1 MDEFPFS
8 TIYTLYLN
16 RAGTTFG
23 FPRRGWGQ
31 VRKCWIIYLQA
42 CLCHVIYFHDTVS
55 PEVGFQVSFWSKTE
69 QYDRFCAFKGVD
81 LGYPKIFPSFNFF
94 LSLHHGIV
102 MSKYII
108 CQSFKIFR
116 RAVFS
121 IAHPKYRNCGGILD
135 ARW

>member
-1 MDEFPFS
+1 MQVAVFMQYTYDTLFHRNNCKHLFIPPCSIPVRFVKSQYVDEFSFS

-31 VRKCWIIYLQA
+31 VKKCWIIYLQA

-55 PEVGFQVSFWSKTE
+55 PEVGFQVSSLSKTE

-81 LGYPKIFPSFNFF
+81 LGYPKMFSSFIFF
-94 LSLHHGIV
+94 
-102 MSKYII
+102 
-108 CQSFKIFR
+108 
-116 RAVFS
+116 
-121 IAHPKYRNCGGILD
+121 
-135 ARW
+135 